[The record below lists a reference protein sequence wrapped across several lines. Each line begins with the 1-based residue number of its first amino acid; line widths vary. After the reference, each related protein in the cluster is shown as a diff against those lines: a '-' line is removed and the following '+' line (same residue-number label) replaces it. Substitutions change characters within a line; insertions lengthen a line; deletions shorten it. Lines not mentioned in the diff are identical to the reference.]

1 MIRIKELF
9 FVFLFVPLIIFA
21 QQEKYISVTID
32 DMPYQHQGM
41 FNGEKQFELV
51 KEIIQHLQMFNI
63 PAVGFVNE
71 GKLFSEEKLD
81 SSKLNVLKM
90 WLDAGLELG
99 NHTFSHTDINKVSFE
114 DFKED
119 LLKGEKIT
127 RPLAEE
133 RGIKYEYFRHPYLH
147 SGETEEKMLELKN
160 LLNEINYKVAPVT
173 IDNGEWIFAFA
184 YNLAYKENNVELM
197 HKLGKDYVD
206 YMIKK
211 IKYWED
217 QSQKLFGRNIK
228 HVLLIHANLLNA
240 EYADELYRAI
250 QEDGYKFITLDETLE
265 DEAYQSE
272 NNYVGKHGPSWIHR
286 WAITK
291 GVDEDFFEGNPRIP
305 QYLKDYTDI
314 QYE

>member
-1 MIRIKELF
+1 MIRIKKLF

-81 SSKLNVLKM
+81 SSKLNILKM

-119 LLKGEKIT
+119 LLKGEEIT

-147 SGETEEKMLELKN
+147 SGEKEEKMLELKN

-184 YNLAYKENNVELM
+184 YNKAYKNNDVELM

-250 QEDGYKFITLDETLE
+250 QENGYKFITLDETLE

-291 GVDEDFFEGNPRIP
+291 GVDESFFEGNPRLP

>member
-1 MIRIKELF
+1 MIRIKKLF

-81 SSKLNVLKM
+81 SSKLNILKM

-119 LLKGEKIT
+119 LLKGEEIT

-197 HKLGKDYVD
+197 NKLGKDYVD

-291 GVDEDFFEGNPRIP
+291 GVEESFFEGNPRLP

>member
-81 SSKLNVLKM
+81 SSKLNILKM

-119 LLKGEKIT
+119 LLKGEEIT

-133 RGIKYEYFRHPYLH
+133 RGVKYEYFRHPYLH

-160 LLNEINYKVAPVT
+160 LLNERNYKVAPVT

-291 GVDEDFFEGNPRIP
+291 GVEESFFEGNPRLP